1 MKKILKNMVFGLFL
15 LLLFLPVLQKGL
27 DLVTEQPLH
36 GAFVPANMPDFTW
49 KRWFSGEFQEKFDRF
64 IEEHI
69 GFRNSLVR
77 LTNQLDFSLFREA
90 NAEGVV
96 IGKKDFLYE
105 YDYIRDYTGQDFTGM
120 EFIRKKMMRAAYLQK
135 LLKDS
140 LDIDFIIVFEPGKAT
155 FYPEYIPGAYLRKK
169 NETTNYLAYREVA
182 DELGVKYID
191 FNDYFLKLKDTASHP
206 LYPRYGTHWSVYG
219 MSIAADLLIDCIE
232 DVRQEKLRD
241 VRVARYELAREPRDT
256 DNDVEKPLNLMCS
269 LPSEE
274 FAYPVW
280 DIDTV
285 SDRYRPLVLAVAD
298 SYYWNFFNTRIPK
311 HLFGNEA
318 FWYFNARV
326 YPDTYFNE
334 KLVKDLDLR
343 NEIEKKDVIFLMVTE
358 RFLHKFD
365 WQFIDMVYSL
375 YTPDWLAD
383 PVYENMNRVINFDP
397 WFNRMVEK
405 SRNENVPL
413 GEELRKEG
421 LFLYFTEKKGA
432 YLSEHGVEYHM
443 DIIRGDRAWFGDI
456 GKKAT
461 ENGVPVEEQLRADA
475 IYIFSQ
481 NYPEQYQAYLGIRE
495 IIHEMESDIGAL
507 DSLSLLAATYG
518 CTLEGFIEKKAF
530 AAYRER
536 EIANTMD
543 AIRNTPEWLANVQ
556 AKASEKNIT
565 LDEMIRLDAEY
576 VWEQRMK

>member
-1 MKKILKNMVFGLFL
+1 
-15 LLLFLPVLQKGL
+15 
-27 DLVTEQPLH
+27 
-36 GAFVPANMPDFTW
+36 
-49 KRWFSGEFQEKFDRF
+49 
-64 IEEHI
+64 
-69 GFRNSLVR
+69 
-77 LTNQLDFSLFREA
+77 
-90 NAEGVV
+90 
-96 IGKKDFLYE
+96 
-105 YDYIRDYTGQDFTGM
+105 
-120 EFIRKKMMRAAYLQK
+120 
-135 LLKDS
+135 
-140 LDIDFIIVFEPGKAT
+140 
-155 FYPEYIPGAYLRKK
+155 
-169 NETTNYLAYREVA
+169 
-182 DELGVKYID
+182 VKHID
-191 FNDYFLKLKDTASHP
+191 FNEYFHKLKDTASYP

-219 MSIAADLLIDCIE
+219 MSIAADSLIHYIE
-232 DVRQEKLRD
+232 DVRDEKLRD
-241 VRVARYELAREPRDT
+241 VRVARYELAGEPRDT

-280 DIDTV
+280 EIDTV
-285 SDRYRPLVLAVAD
+285 SDRYRPQVLAVAD

-343 NEIEKKDVIFLMVTE
+343 SEIEKKDVIFLMVTE

-383 PVYENMNRVINFDP
+383 PVYENTNRVINFDP

-421 LFLYFTEKKGA
+421 LFLYFTEIKGA
-432 YLSEHGVEYHM
+432 YLSEHGVEHHM

-456 GKKAT
+456 EKKAT
-461 ENGVPVEEQLRADA
+461 ANGVPVEEQLRADA

-481 NYPEQYQAYLGIRE
+481 NFPEQYQAYLGIRE

-507 DSLSLLAATYG
+507 DSLSLLATTYG
-518 CTLEGFIEKKAF
+518 YTLEDFITKKAF
-530 AAYRER
+530 ADYREQ

-543 AIRNTPEWLANVQ
+543 AIRNTPEWLASVQ
-556 AKASEKNIT
+556 AKATEKNIT
-565 LDEMIRLDAEY
+565 LDKMIRLDAEY